1 MIQTFNKDRLDHR
14 DPTVAKRDDKVID
27 IYTPML
33 GFEPGH
39 YRILGNAG
47 NFIWA
52 EFEESL

>member
-1 MIQTFNKDRLDHR
+1 MIQTFNKDWLDHR